1 MSKTLQF
8 RRGSTTLINT
18 FAGSDGELFVDTS
31 KSTVVVM
38 DGATLGGTPLATESF
53 VTAALL
59 RLSTTSVPG
68 TVKIDGTS
76 ITISSGTISVPV
88 ATSGQIGI
96 ARTDGTSII
105 VNAGVVQLNPV
116 QPNSFAVSGSVV
128 MSSPFA
134 FRNKLI
140 NGNLLFW
147 QRGTTT
153 STNNSYLADRWVGT
167 NITDQR
173 QSSDVPNSSFPYS
186 LEWSNSGLSYPL
198 VAQRIPALEAASCV
212 SSAMTISFWAKNL
225 AGASN
230 LYVELAYPI
239 TADTFTSTMV
249 NVTGGTVGIGG
260 GPTSSW
266 TYYTY
271 TWNTSVMAAGFANG
285 LECRIVRD
293 VASTSTTRIAG
304 IQLEHGPVAT
314 PFERAPLYLQQALC
328 QRYFQRFPD
337 AAESANIL
345 LLWTVTG
352 NRAALPMLPVAM
364 RANPSVTHFSTGG
377 TGGQATEFSAG
388 TVLTVSGINGS
399 SGERISSRTGG
410 GYLQFST
417 TPANPVLHIARYD
430 AEL

>member
-8 RRGSTTLINT
+8 RRGSTTLIAT

-96 ARTDGTSII
+96 ARADGTSII

-249 NVTGGTVGIGG
+249 NVTGGAVGIGG

-293 VASTSTTRIAG
+293 VATTSTTRIAG

-314 PFERAPLYLQQALC
+314 PFERAPLYLQQAQC
-328 QRYFQRFPD
+328 QRFAQP
-337 AAESANIL
+337 
-345 LLWTVTG
+345 VTNLYG
-352 NRAALPMLPVAM
+352 NQYTTTLSTFGGLLPVPM
-364 RANPSVTHFSTGG
+364 RTVPTTNTLNIASLAIAGVGAAAGLASFTVNTATANYVRLQVTHNSVGAIGVPVEPTLTGL
-377 TGGQATEFSAG
+377 
-388 TVLTVSGINGS
+388 LT
-399 SGERISSRTGG
+399 
-410 GYLQFST
+410 
-417 TPANPVLHIARYD
+417 